1 MRHNAPELRDLW
13 NRLLLSQSIEVCS
26 DKLKGCGMLD
36 LKILK
41 LLFQNSNYKIK
52 DILKVLGIP
61 NSTATNVINRL
72 TEKEL
77 LQRKLNTID
86 LRSFELELTEKGK
99 SAVTEH
105 LAAETI
111 IFENMLS
118 CLNDNEKELFVDLFR
133 KIVSHISSASE

>member
-1 MRHNAPELRDLW
+1 MKYNASELRDLW
-13 NRLLLSQSIEVCS
+13 NKLLLSQNIEVCS
-26 DKLKGCGMLD
+26 DKLKGCGMLE

-41 LLFQNSNYKIK
+41 LLFQNSSYKIK

-77 LQRKLNTID
+77 LQRKLNAND

-111 IFENMLS
+111 IFENMLR
-118 CLNDNEKELFVDLFR
+118 CLSDNEKEVFVNLFG
-133 KIVSHISSASE
+133 KIVSHILIDT